1 MSDDTLE
8 SHHNNER
15 LHNRMWVLSQLKL
28 RKLIS
33 NLDGIHDEQEVC
45 RWKNVSVY
53 IDMISRQSTH

>member
-8 SHHNNER
+8 SHHYNEP

-28 RKLIS
+28 QKLFR
-33 NLDGIHDEQEVC
+33 NLDGIHDMQEVC
-45 RWKNVSVY
+45 HWKNVSVY